1 MRQTWLLVILCGS
14 LVGCPETYEGPRYP
28 LAYTGLQGS
37 IFLTEGMHE
46 VEVCAYE
53 LTDEGI
59 ADKPEGCG
67 MSDAQGYWHIN
78 GGTLKDSVYLEAKG
92 PDSEYRLS
100 AVATNIQRY
109 EQAAPIPIHPISHLT
124 AGYAL
129 HLLGQ
134 GKGARPSIELAR
146 IALNLHFGGLAH
158 HHIQPWTPPSQ
169 TPSRDRVALSGSVK
183 AYLFTAGLDTLA
195 RRMSLDSGV
204 TENTAVTQQTL
215 LAALY
220 DDISADGLFDGIGTD
235 GVQLTQLQSPLSA
248 HTLRLD
254 LAIAMAQF
262 LRSPI
267 NPTDLT
273 DLEVKPTLEALAAS
287 QGRIFPDAG
296 VSYNAS
302 VPELS
307 SCTVWRQDKQVSLLD
322 HPQRGLIEV
331 HCAWSDRIGLEVT
344 SMRIQSE
351 GGDGALELI
360 NEPTVALAA
369 VIDTH
374 QLADGV
380 SHKLVVQATNK
391 AGATSTVNLTLQ
403 VDNTPL
409 SLVELDRGSRWSRA
423 EDSFRVSGS
432 VDKPL
437 RRAVLTPGE
446 FAPVAREYAFE
457 DQVYQFDV
465 SYPKEL
471 PCNREYGLRIELEDW
486 TGDIFKQTIIATCDG
501 VPPVI
506 SLVPQTFTH
515 ELRQEKVDL
524 WNWSAEK
531 PLTFEKFYNR
541 LDYLPESGLNADV
554 QNLPVLA
561 FIVNDK
567 DELHPGAAADELRV
581 EYSYVMNQ
589 DSAQQRGW
597 QTLSADGEGIYRLP
611 VSYQSLLPVAAQIP
625 QKNFIARSQPTDRH
639 EISVRVTDPAGNQSI
654 SIFPFYLHLLSPPVS
669 VSNCSPSGALLG
681 ANLVHPNFDVVFSPN
696 FDLFNAYVDHRVEV
710 PARSLAPRSRVV
722 LKMEREPLETA
733 ITHVKYSRG
742 FVGEARP
749 GREMVIDTHRR
760 DAALRINQV
769 RSAVR
774 ERGCDRGRRLVL
786 ENGKC
791 QHLSKSLQYPF
802 TKVYEKGWQSS
813 QAVNVVTYMPSG
825 FPASMDDGHVE
836 VLVNSSYLMRTRM
849 QGEFRLENGRSL
861 RWQSVPDSD
870 GTLVVEMDHEFGM
883 EVTDNAE
890 KLFEVRH
897 SIAGLKMSSPPLR
910 VSVVRT
916 LDGMPLPVG
925 VEVDAS
931 CSQPIELAWS
941 AVP

>member
-1 MRQTWLLVILCGS
+1 MRQILFLAALSCGLAACPGADSNPKHALL
-14 LVGCPETYEGPRYP
+14 
-28 LAYTGLQGS
+28 YTGL
-37 IFLTEGMHE
+37 EGTVLLPDGVAE
-46 VEVCAYE
+46 VEVCAYQMG
-53 LTDEGI
+53 DGGI
-59 ADKPEGCG
+59 SAKPEGCAT
-67 MSDAQGYWHIN
+67 SDARGFWMIK
-78 GGTLKDSVYLEAKG
+78 GGSLSDSIYLVAKTD
-92 PDSEYRLS
+92 DSEFRLS
-100 AVATNIQRY
+100 ATATNVEQY
-109 EQAAPIPIHPISHLT
+109 EQAASIHIHPISHLT

-134 GKGARPSIELAR
+134 GKGARPAIELAR
-146 IALNLHFGGLAH
+146 TALNLHFGGLPH
-158 HHIQPWTPPSQ
+158 HHIQPWTAPPQAS
-169 TPSRDRVALSGSVK
+169 SRDHVALSGSVK
-183 AYLFTAGLDTLA
+183 AYLITAGLDTLA
-195 RRMSLDSGV
+195 RRMSSDSGV

-220 DDISADGLFDGIGTD
+220 DDISSDGLFDGIGTD
-235 GVQLTQLQSPLSA
+235 GVQLTQLQSPLSP

-273 DLEVKPTLEALAAS
+273 DLAVKPILEALAAS

-307 SCTVWRQDKQVSLLD
+307 SCTVWREDKQVSLLD

-331 HCAWSDRIGLEVT
+331 HCAWSDRIGLEAT
-344 SMRIQSE
+344 SMWIQSE
-351 GGDGALELI
+351 GGNGALRLI
-360 NEPTVALAA
+360 DEPTVALAA
-369 VIDTH
+369 VIDTQ

-380 SHKLVVQATNK
+380 PHKLVVQATNK
-391 AGATSTVNLTLQ
+391 SGATSTVNLTLE

-409 SLVELDRGSRWSRA
+409 SLVELDRGSKWSGA
-423 EDSFRVSGS
+423 ENPFRVSGS

-446 FAPVAREYAFE
+446 FAPVTREYAFE

-486 TGDIFKQTIIATCDG
+486 TGDIFTQTIIATCDG
-501 VPPVI
+501 LAPRL
-506 SLVPQTFTH
+506 SLIPQTFTH
-515 ELRQEKVDL
+515 ELAQNTVDL
-524 WNWSAEK
+524 WNWSAEN

-541 LDYLPESGLNADV
+541 LDYLPGNGLSADV
-554 QNLPVLA
+554 QNLPVLT
-561 FIVNDK
+561 FRVNDK

-589 DSAQQRGW
+589 DPARRRGW
-597 QTLSADGEGIYRLP
+597 QTLSADEEGIYRLP
-611 VSYQSLLPVAAQIP
+611 VSYQSLLPVDAQIP

-639 EISVRVTDPAGNQSI
+639 EISIRVTDPAGNQST

-669 VSNCSPSGALLG
+669 VSNCGPSGSLLG
-681 ANLVHPNFDVVFSPN
+681 ASLVHPNFDVVFSPN

-710 PARSLAPRSRVV
+710 PARSLAPRSGVV

-749 GREMVIDTHRR
+749 GREMVIDTRRR
-760 DAALRINQV
+760 DAALRISQV

-786 ENGKC
+786 EDGKC
-791 QHLSKSLQYPF
+791 QHLSRSLQYPF
-802 TKVYEKGWQSS
+802 TKVDEKGWQST
-813 QAVNVVTYMPSG
+813 QAVNVVTFMPSG
-825 FPASMDDGHVE
+825 FAASMDNGHVE
-836 VLVNSSYLMRTRM
+836 VLANSSYLMRTRM
-849 QGEFRLENGRSL
+849 QGEFRLENGRFL
-861 RWQSVPDSD
+861 QWQSVPDSD

-897 SIAGLKMSSPPLR
+897 SIAGLKMSSTPLR
-910 VSVVRT
+910 VSVMRT

-925 VEVDAS
+925 VDVDAS
-931 CSQPIELAWS
+931 CSQPIELTWS
-941 AVP
+941 ASP